1 MEKLARRTLASTR
14 NVLELARFGRLGTPY
29 AAPFEIVDQGPHH
42 RLRRYETLAAA
53 RTVDAPI
60 AVLVPPLMVTAEVY
74 DLEEAN
80 SAVATL
86 GSLGVQSYVIDF
98 GAPEEERG
106 GMKRTL
112 DDHVLATASAV
123 AYVRRTTGRAVHLL
137 GYSQGGMFAY
147 QCAAYLR
154 SEGIASIVTFG
165 SPVDIHKNLP
175 AVHKDAT
182 AALIRAIEPLVTK
195 SIESIE
201 GLPGILTSTGFKLLS
216 TRKEIAQRLDFL
228 RLLHDR
234 KALVRREARRKFLGG
249 EGFVAWPGPAFR
261 EFVDQFIVH
270 NRMLSG
276 GFVLAGRT
284 VTLADIQ
291 CPILAFMGSHDE
303 MARPASIRA
312 ITKAAPAADVSF
324 STIEAGHFGIVVGSR
339 ATKETWPTVA
349 AWLHHVEGHGP
360 KPEAL
365 RGANEPEAP
374 AAPVVGE
381 DEPQWEPEGANFDVD
396 VELGF
401 LADAVGD
408 AAKEIFGRVGH
419 LASSA
424 SDTFDAFRYQEPRLR
439 RLAQMTSDTRVSVGF
454 ALAEKAQTSP
464 TETFFLWES
473 RAFTYRDADARV
485 TSIVRGLWSV
495 GVRPGHRVALL
506 MSSRPSYL
514 SVVAALSRIGAV
526 AVLPPPDAATEALRE
541 ALTAQKTTWLA
552 TDPEHIAKARQL
564 SSAVSGRSVLV
575 FGGGSRPPA
584 STRPSIIPPGTGG
597 ALGAIDMEGV
607 DPEAVVMPSS
617 FVADA
622 GRARDLAAILLRPSA
637 GKLRAAKVT
646 NHRWALS
653 AIGAAAACTI
663 KPEDTVYC
671 CIPLHH
677 PTALLVSV
685 GSALVGGARLALAR
699 SFEPERFLAEVRR
712 YGATI
717 AFYAGEMLRPLV
729 HHKGGLIGVLPL
741 RLVAG
746 SGMRADLGPKLKAR
760 YGFGVM
766 EFYASTTQM
775 VILANA
781 AGKKTGA
788 LGRPLPGSRQVEV
801 AALNRHTMEL
811 VVEDGRLMRA
821 EIDEPGL
828 LVARLENDEEAAD
841 AGTALR
847 TDAFDHG
854 DRWYISN
861 DVVRRDADGDLWFVD
876 ARGGFVQTEN
886 GAVSTRK
893 VEDALFSLPEV
904 TMAIAWG
911 EGPLVRAAISSEGD
925 VEPGRIEEAL
935 KALRDWEQPVSV
947 DWVPQLQL
955 TEGFRPIKPF

>member
-29 AAPFEIVDQGPHH
+29 AAPFEIVDQGPHY
-42 RLRRYETLAAA
+42 RLRRYETAGVAP
-53 RTVDAPI
+53 DAPI

-80 SAVATL
+80 SAIATL
-86 GSLGVQSYVIDF
+86 GSLGVQAYVVDF
-98 GAPEEERG
+98 GAPEDERG

-123 AYVRRTTGRAVHLL
+123 AYVRRTTGRSVHLL

-284 VTLADIQ
+284 VTLADIH

-312 ITKAAPAADVSF
+312 ITKAAPSAEVSF

-339 ATKETWPTVA
+339 ATRETWPTVA
-349 AWLHHVEGHGP
+349 GWMHHIEGHGP

-365 RGANEPEAP
+365 KGANEPEAP
-374 AAPVVGE
+374 AAPVGA
-381 DEPQWEPEGANFDVD
+381 DEPEGANFNVD

-408 AAKEIFGRVGH
+408 AAKEVFGRVGH

-424 SDTFDAFRYQEPRLR
+424 SDAYDAFRYQEPRLR

-454 ALAEKAQTSP
+454 ALAERAQTSP
-464 TETFFLWES
+464 NETFFLWSS

-514 SVVAALSRIGAV
+514 SVVAALSRLGAV
-526 AVLPPPDAATEALRE
+526 AVLPPPNAAVEALRE
-541 ALTAQKTTWLA
+541 ALSGQKTTWLA

-564 SSAVSGRSVLV
+564 SSAVSGRSILV

-607 DPEAVVMPSS
+607 DPEAVEMPSS

-622 GRARDLAAILLRPSA
+622 GRARDLAAILLRPSSG

-699 SFEPERFLAEVRR
+699 SFETERFLEEVRR

-729 HHKGGLIGVLPL
+729 HHKGGMKGVLPL

-760 YGFGVM
+760 YGFGIM

-801 AALNRHTMEL
+801 VALDRSSMEL
-811 VVEDGRLMRA
+811 IVENGRLVRA

-828 LVARLENDEEAAD
+828 LVARLEDDEEAND
-841 AGTALR
+841 AAGALR
-847 TDAFDHG
+847 SDAFDLG
-854 DRWYISN
+854 DHWYISN
-861 DVVRRDADGDLWFVD
+861 DVVRKDADGDLWFVD
-876 ARGGFVQTEN
+876 SRSGFVQT
-886 GAVSTRK
+886 GGTAISTRK
-893 VEDALFSLPEV
+893 VEDALFALPEV

-911 EGPLVRAAISSEGD
+911 EGAIVRAAISSEGD
-925 VEPGRIEEAL
+925 IEPGRIEEAL

-947 DWVPQLQL
+947 DWVPRLEL
-955 TEGFRPIKPF
+955 TEGFRPIKPR